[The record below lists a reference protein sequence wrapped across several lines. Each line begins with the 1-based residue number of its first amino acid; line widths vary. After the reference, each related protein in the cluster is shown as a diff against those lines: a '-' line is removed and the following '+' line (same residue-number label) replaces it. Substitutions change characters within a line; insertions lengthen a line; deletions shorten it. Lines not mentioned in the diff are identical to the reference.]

1 MLVGS
6 QAVYLCDMLC
16 GIRVSWPEEFV
27 TRQTSIAKDSKKAL
41 QELLFLHGKLD
52 YIEKDRALLHRK
64 SAKAE
69 RFIAKLER
77 DGDEQ
82 KLHVHRIEDRHQET
96 ERRLKEVEALRRT
109 LEKKVGTLEV
119 ERDQERVRADH
130 LQRQLSKLQSE
141 ARQGQKSVRVA
152 LQKLTRCP
160 TVAKRI
166 AAACHPDKC
175 PKELSDVASE
185 LFRFVQSNRKRGED

>member
-1 MLVGS
+1 
-6 QAVYLCDMLC
+6 MLC
-16 GIRVSWPEEFV
+16 GIRVAWPEEFV

-41 QELLFLHGKLD
+41 SELLFLHGKLD
-52 YIEKDRALLHRK
+52 YVDRERASLHRQ

-69 RFIAKLER
+69 RRIAKLER